1 MPRILVIEDD
11 PSNADVI
18 QQILESEDFEVESID
33 GPEIIDES
41 IDSFSPDLILMDILL
56 PTGDG
61 RLICN
66 SIKENPDTK
75 QIPVMLITAMLESE
89 IPRIPCLPDAIMLK
103 PFDYQKLTRTVKKL
117 IHKRERYS

>member
-1 MPRILVIEDD
+1 MPKILVIEDD
-11 PSNADVI
+11 PGNADVI

-117 IHKRERYS
+117 IYKRDR